1 MTRIKENIVKSFDV
15 LSSACN
21 TLKNDKNFL
30 DKYQSWLKFFLNT
43 IDAGGTIFICGNGGS
58 FAHAQHLTTEL
69 IVRFKYNRE
78 PIKAICLGSN
88 QANLTAIGNDL
99 EFDQI
104 FSRELS
110 GLYKT
115 IDTVLILSTS
125 GNSPSVIKVAE
136 FVRSKGEN
144 AISILGKD
152 GGKLKNISNSFV
164 VPSNET
170 SLIQEIQ
177 ILIGHAL
184 CNELEQYI
192 LKKLNYNK

>member
-1 MTRIKENIVKSFDV
+1 MKKSKENIVNSFDG
-15 LSSACN
+15 LSSACDS
-21 TLKNDKNFL
+21 LKKDKNFL
-30 DKYQSWLKFFLNT
+30 DKYQSWLKIFINT

-69 IVRFKYNRE
+69 VVRFKYNRE

-104 FSRELS
+104 FSRELN

-115 IDTVLILSTS
+115 IDTVFILSTS

-136 FVRSKGEN
+136 FVKSKGEN
-144 AISILGKD
+144 AISLLGKD

-164 VPSNET
+164 IPSDVT

-177 ILIGHAL
+177 ILIGHAI

-192 LKKLNYNK
+192 FKNLKHNK

>member
-1 MTRIKENIVKSFDV
+1 MKKSKENIVNSFDG
-15 LSSACN
+15 LSSACDS
-21 TLKNDKNFL
+21 LKKDKNFL
-30 DKYQSWLKFFLNT
+30 DKYQSWLKIFLKT
-43 IDAGGTIFICGNGGS
+43 IDAGGTIFVCGNGGS

-69 IVRFKYNRE
+69 VVRFKYNRE

-104 FSRELS
+104 FSRELN

-115 IDTVLILSTS
+115 IDTVFILSTS

-136 FVRSKGEN
+136 FVKSKGEN
-144 AISILGKD
+144 AISLLGKD

-164 VPSNET
+164 IPSDVT

-184 CNELEQYI
+184 CNELEQYT
-192 LKKLNYNK
+192 LKKN